1 MQRQGWY
8 ISLTFINFQ
17 ENCQTADMKYISIH
31 IMLFHSVKQYVI
43 ILSTSF
49 FQIEIRD
56 CYLFDLSYAS

>member
-8 ISLTFINFQ
+8 ISLAFINFQ
-17 ENCQTADMKYISIH
+17 ENCQIADMKYISTH

-49 FQIEIRD
+49 FQI
-56 CYLFDLSYAS
+56 